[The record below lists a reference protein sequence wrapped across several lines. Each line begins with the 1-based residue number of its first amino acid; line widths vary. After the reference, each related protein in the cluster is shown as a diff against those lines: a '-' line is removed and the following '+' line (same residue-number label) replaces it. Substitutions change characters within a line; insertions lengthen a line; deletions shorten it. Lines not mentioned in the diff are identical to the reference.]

1 MHILDLIWPPKL
13 NSGFLRVW
21 QRNFLYFRKTWTVSL
36 FWVILEPLMYLGAIG
51 FGLGA
56 FVSNINGVSYVDFF
70 FPGLL
75 CSTGMMVA
83 FFEGTYGSFTKLTH
97 QRTYATIM
105 LTRIGP
111 EEISMGELLWA
122 GTKGYISVC
131 GVALVAGFL
140 GLVETWRIV
149 PALGILLLLCWLFA
163 SLAMIMTSYAR
174 NYDSFIYST
183 SGLIVPMSL
192 LSGTYFPIEQL
203 PSGLKYI
210 AYLFPL
216 THGVQAVRGVLRE
229 GFTMAVGIHCLIL
242 LIAAILAMNFAIY
255 RIRGKLLK

>member
-1 MHILDLIWPPKL
+1 MKFIDMVRTPKM

-21 QRNFLYFRKTWTVSL
+21 SRNFLYFRKTWTVSL
-36 FWVILEPLMYLGAIG
+36 FWVLLEPLMYLGAIG
-51 FGLGA
+51 FGLGT
-56 FVSNINGVSYVDFF
+56 FVSNIGGHSYVDFF

-83 FFEGTYGSFTKLTH
+83 FFEGTYGGFTKLTH

-111 EEISMGELLWA
+111 EEIALGELLWA

-131 GVALVAGFL
+131 GVALVAAFF
-140 GLVETWRIV
+140 GLIDTWRII
-149 PALGILLLLCWLFA
+149 PALAILLLLCWLFA

-183 SGLIVPMSL
+183 SGFIVPMSL
-192 LSGTYFPIEQL
+192 FSGTYFPIDQL
-203 PSGLKYI
+203 PTFLKYA

-216 THGVQAVRGVLRE
+216 THAVQAVRGVLQD
-229 GFTMAVGIHCLIL
+229 GFTTAVGIHVLVL
-242 LIAAILAMNFAIY
+242 LVLGVLAMNIAIY

>member
-1 MHILDLIWPPKL
+1 M
-13 NSGFLRVW
+13 RVW
-21 QRNFLYFRKTWTVSL
+21 SRNFLYFRKTWTVSL
-36 FWVILEPLMYLGAIG
+36 FWIVLEPLMYLGAIG
-51 FGLGA
+51 YGLGA
-56 FVSNINGVSYVDFF
+56 FVSNINGHAYVDFF

-83 FFEGTYGSFTKLTH
+83 FFEGTYGGFTKLTH

-111 EEISMGELLWA
+111 QEIAFGELLWS
-122 GTKGYISVC
+122 GTKGFISVC
-131 GVALVAGFL
+131 GVAVVAAFFGLIDNLRIFPAMLVLA
-140 GLVETWRIV
+140 
-149 PALGILLLLCWLFA
+149 LLCWLFA

-183 SGLIVPMSL
+183 SGFIVPMSL

-203 PSGLKYI
+203 PVGLKYV

-216 THGVQAVRGVLRE
+216 THGVQAVRGILQN
-229 GFTMAVGIHCLIL
+229 GWNITIGIHVLVL
-242 LIAAILAMNFAIY
+242 AIAGTVAMNIAIH

>member
-1 MHILDLIWPPKL
+1 MKLLEILRPVKM

-21 QRNFLYFRKTWTVSL
+21 SRNFLYFRKTWTVSL
-36 FWVILEPLMYLGAIG
+36 FWVLLEPLMYLGAIG

-56 FVSNINGVSYVDFF
+56 FVSNINGHSYVDFF

-83 FFEGTYGSFTKLTH
+83 YFEGTYGGFTKLTH
-97 QRTYATIM
+97 QRTYSTIM

-111 EEISMGELLWA
+111 EEIAFGELLWA
-122 GTKGYISVC
+122 STKGYLSVC
-131 GVALVAGFL
+131 GVAIVAAFF
-140 GLVETWRIV
+140 GLIDTWRIF
-149 PALGILLLLCWLFA
+149 PAMVVLLILCWLFA
-163 SLAMIMTSYAR
+163 SMAMIMTSLAR

-183 SGLIVPMSL
+183 SGFIVPMSL

-203 PSGLKYI
+203 PSGLKYL

-216 THGVQAVRGVLRE
+216 THAVQAVRGLLQE
-229 GFTMAVGIHCLIL
+229 GFTTAVSVHVLVLLVLGLIL
-242 LIAAILAMNFAIY
+242 MNVAIN
-255 RIRGKLLK
+255 RIRSKLLK

>member
-1 MHILDLIWPPKL
+1 MKFIDMIRTPKM

-21 QRNFLYFRKTWTVSL
+21 SRNFLYFRKTWTVSL
-36 FWVILEPLMYLGAIG
+36 FWVVLEPLMYLGAIG
-51 FGLGA
+51 FGLGT
-56 FVSNINGVSYVDFF
+56 FVANIGGHSYIDFF

-111 EEISMGELLWA
+111 EEIALGELLWA
-122 GTKGYISVC
+122 GTKGYFSVC
-131 GVALVAGFL
+131 GVAIVAGFF
-140 GLVETWRIV
+140 GLVDTWRIL
-149 PALGILLLLCWLFA
+149 PALVILLLLCWLFA

-183 SGLIVPMSL
+183 SGFIVPMSL
-192 LSGTYFPIEQL
+192 FSGTYFPIDQL
-203 PSGLKYI
+203 PGGFKYA

-216 THGVQAVRGVLRE
+216 THAVEAVRGILHD
-229 GFTMAVGIHCLIL
+229 GFTMVVGIHTLVL
-242 LIAAILAMNFAIY
+242 LLAGILAMNIAIH

>member
-1 MHILDLIWPPKL
+1 MKFVDMIRTPKM
-13 NSGFLRVW
+13 NSGFMRVW
-21 QRNFLYFRKTWTVSL
+21 SRNFLYFRKTWTVSL
-36 FWVILEPLMYLGAIG
+36 FWVLLEPLMYLGAIG
-51 FGLGA
+51 FGLGT
-56 FVSNINGVSYVDFF
+56 FVANIGGHSYVDFF

-111 EEISMGELLWA
+111 EEIALGELLWA
-122 GTKGYISVC
+122 GTKGYFSVC
-131 GVALVAGFL
+131 GVALVAAVF
-140 GLVETWRIV
+140 GLIDTWRIV
-149 PALGILLLLCWLFA
+149 PALAILLLLCWLFA
-163 SLAMIMTSYAR
+163 SLAMIVTSIAR

-183 SGLIVPMSL
+183 SGFIIPMSL
-192 LSGTYFPIEQL
+192 FSGTYFPIEQL
-203 PSGLKYI
+203 PGGLKYA

-216 THGVQAVRGVLRE
+216 THAVQAVRGILQD
-229 GFTMAVGIHCLIL
+229 GFTVAVGIHTLVL
-242 LIAAILAMNFAIY
+242 LVLGVLAMNIAIY

>member
-1 MHILDLIWPPKL
+1 MRFTDIVRTPKM

-21 QRNFLYFRKTWTVSL
+21 SRNFLYFRKTWTVSL
-36 FWVILEPLMYLGAIG
+36 FWIVLEPLMYLGAIG
-51 FGLGA
+51 YGLGT
-56 FVSNINGVSYVDFF
+56 FVSNINGHTYVDFF

-83 FFEGTYGSFTKLTH
+83 FFEGTYGGFTKLTH

-111 EEISMGELLWA
+111 QEIAFGELLWSA
-122 GTKGYISVC
+122 TKGFLSVC
-131 GVALVAGFL
+131 GVAVVAAFF
-140 GLVETWRIV
+140 GLIDSFRIF
-149 PALGILLLLCWLFA
+149 PAMVVLLLLCWLFA

-183 SGLIVPMSL
+183 SGFIVPMSL
-192 LSGTYFPIEQL
+192 LSGTYFPIEHL
-203 PSGLKYI
+203 PAGLKYL

-216 THGVQAVRGVLRE
+216 THAVQAVRGILQD
-229 GFTMAVGIHCLIL
+229 GWSITTGIHIL
-242 LIAAILAMNFAIY
+242 VLTVAGTVAMNIAIY
-255 RIRGKLLK
+255 RIRSKLLK

>member
-1 MHILDLIWPPKL
+1 MKVADIFVTPKM
-13 NSGFLRVW
+13 NSGFARVW
-21 QRNFLYFRKTWTVSL
+21 ARNFLYFRKTWTVSL
-36 FWVILEPLMYLGAIG
+36 FWVVLEPLMYLGAIG

-56 FVSNINGVSYVDFF
+56 FVSNIGGHAYVDFF

-75 CSTGMMVA
+75 CSTGMMVS
-83 FFEGTYGSFTKLTH
+83 FFEGTYGGFTKLTH
-97 QRTYATIM
+97 QRTYSTIM

-111 EEISMGELLWA
+111 EEIAFGELLWS

-131 GVALVAGFL
+131 GVALVASFF
-140 GLVETWRIV
+140 GLIDTWRII
-149 PALGILLLLCWLFA
+149 PALLVLLILCWFFA
-163 SLAMIMTSYAR
+163 SIAMIMTSVAR

-183 SGLIVPMSL
+183 SGFIVPMSL

-203 PSGLKYI
+203 PGGLKYV

-216 THGVQAVRGVLRE
+216 THAIQAVRGILQE
-229 GFTMAVGIHCLIL
+229 GWSLTIGIHILIL
-242 LIAAILAMNFAIY
+242 LTAGLIAMNIAIY

>member
-1 MHILDLIWPPKL
+1 MKFVDMIRTPKM
-13 NSGFLRVW
+13 NSGFMRVW
-21 QRNFLYFRKTWTVSL
+21 SRNFLYFRKTWTVSL
-36 FWVILEPLMYLGAIG
+36 FWVVLEPLMYLGAIG
-51 FGLGA
+51 FGLGT
-56 FVSNINGVSYVDFF
+56 FVANIAGQSYIDFF

-111 EEISMGELLWA
+111 EEIALGELLWA
-122 GTKGYISVC
+122 GTKGYFSVC
-131 GVALVAGFL
+131 GVALVASFF
-140 GLVETWRIV
+140 GLIDTWRII
-149 PALGILLLLCWLFA
+149 PALVILMLLCWLFA

-183 SGLIVPMSL
+183 SGFIVPMSL
-192 LSGTYFPIEQL
+192 FSGTYFPIEQL
-203 PSGLKYI
+203 PIGLKYA

-216 THGVQAVRGVLRE
+216 THAVQAVRGILHE
-229 GFTMAVGIHCLIL
+229 GFTIAVGVHTLIL
-242 LIAAILAMNFAIY
+242 LIAAVLAMNIAIY

>member
-1 MHILDLIWPPKL
+1 MKFIDIIRTPKM
-13 NSGFLRVW
+13 NSGFKSVW
-21 QRNFLYFRKTWTVSL
+21 ARNFLYFRKTWTVSL
-36 FWVILEPLMYLGAIG
+36 FWILLEPLMYLGAIG

-56 FVSNINGVSYVDFF
+56 FVANIGGHSYIDFF

-83 FFEGTYGSFTKLTH
+83 FFEGTYGGFTKLTH
-97 QRTYATIM
+97 QKTYATIM

-111 EEISMGELLWA
+111 EEIAVGELLWSC
-122 GTKGYISVC
+122 TKGYISVC
-131 GVALVAGFL
+131 GVAFVASLF
-140 GLVETWRIV
+140 GLIESWRIL
-149 PALGILLLLCWLFA
+149 PALLILLVMCWLFA
-163 SLAMIMTSYAR
+163 SIAMIMTSIAR

-183 SGLIVPMSL
+183 SGFIVPMSL

-203 PSGLKYI
+203 PGGLRYV

-216 THGVQAVRGVLRE
+216 THAVQAVRGLLHE
-229 GFTMAVGIHCLIL
+229 GFTTAVWLHTLVL
-242 LIAAILAMNFAIY
+242 LTLGFFAMNIAIY

>member
-1 MHILDLIWPPKL
+1 MKFVDLVRTPKM
-13 NSGFLRVW
+13 NSGFMRVW
-21 QRNFLYFRKTWTVSL
+21 SRNFLYFRKTWTVSL
-36 FWVILEPLMYLGAIG
+36 FWVVLEPLMYLGAIG
-51 FGLGA
+51 FGLGT
-56 FVSNINGVSYVDFF
+56 FVANIGGHSYVDFF

-111 EEISMGELLWA
+111 EEIALGELLWA
-122 GTKGYISVC
+122 GTKGYFSVC
-131 GVALVAGFL
+131 GVALVAAFF
-140 GLVETWRIV
+140 GLIDTWRII
-149 PALGILLLLCWLFA
+149 PALAILLLLCWLFA
-163 SLAMIMTSYAR
+163 SLAMIVTSFAR

-183 SGLIVPMSL
+183 SGFIIPMSL
-192 LSGTYFPIEQL
+192 FSGTYFPIEQL
-203 PSGLKYI
+203 PGGLRYV

-216 THGVQAVRGVLRE
+216 THAVQAVRGILQE
-229 GFTMAVGIHCLIL
+229 GFTMAVGVHTLVLLIL
-242 LIAAILAMNFAIY
+242 GILAMNIAIY

>member
-1 MHILDLIWPPKL
+1 MKFIDMVITPKM

-21 QRNFLYFRKTWTVSL
+21 SRNFLYFKKTWTVSL
-36 FWVILEPLMYLGAIG
+36 FWILLEPLMYLGAIG

-56 FVSNINGVSYVDFF
+56 FVSNINGHAYIDFF

-97 QRTYATIM
+97 QRTYSTIM
-105 LTRIGP
+105 MTRIGP
-111 EEISMGELLWA
+111 EEIAFGELLWS
-122 GTKGYISVC
+122 GSKGYISVL
-131 GVALVAGFL
+131 GVAIVAAFF
-140 GLVETWRIV
+140 GLVDTWRIF
-149 PALGILLLLCWLFA
+149 PALLILLALCWMF
-163 SLAMIMTSYAR
+163 SSIAMIVTSYAR

-183 SGLIVPMSL
+183 SGFIIPMSL
-192 LSGTYFPIEQL
+192 LSGTYFPLEQL
-203 PSGLKYI
+203 PTALKYL

-216 THGVQAVRGVLRE
+216 THAVQAVRTLLQE
-229 GFTMAVGIHCLIL
+229 GFTAAVGIHTVVL
-242 LIAAILAMNFAIY
+242 LTLGLLAMNIAIY

>member
-1 MHILDLIWPPKL
+1 MKFIDTIRTPKM

-56 FVSNINGVSYVDFF
+56 FVSNINGSSYVDFF

-105 LTRIGP
+105 LTRVGP
-111 EEISMGELLWA
+111 EEIAFGELLWS

-131 GVALVAGFL
+131 GVAVVAAFF
-140 GLVETWRIV
+140 GLIETWRII

-163 SLAMIMTSYAR
+163 SLAMIMTSIAR

-192 LSGTYFPIEQL
+192 LSGTYFPIEEL
-203 PSGLKYI
+203 PGWLKYV

-216 THGVQAVRGVLRE
+216 THGVQAVRGVLRD
-229 GFTMAVGIHCLIL
+229 GFTMAVGVHSLVL
-242 LIAAILAMNFAIY
+242 LIAGALAMNIAIY

>member
-1 MHILDLIWPPKL
+1 MKFVDMIRTPKM
-13 NSGFLRVW
+13 NSGFMRVW
-21 QRNFLYFRKTWTVSL
+21 SRNFLYFRKTWTVSL
-36 FWVILEPLMYLGAIG
+36 FWVVLEPLMYLGAIG
-51 FGLGA
+51 FGLGT
-56 FVSNINGVSYVDFF
+56 FVANIGGQSYIDFF

-111 EEISMGELLWA
+111 EEIALGELLWA
-122 GTKGYISVC
+122 GTKGYFSVC
-131 GVALVAGFL
+131 GVALVASFF
-140 GLVETWRIV
+140 GLIDTWRII
-149 PALGILLLLCWLFA
+149 PALVILMLLCWLFA

-183 SGLIVPMSL
+183 SGFIVPMSL
-192 LSGTYFPIEQL
+192 FSGTYFPIEQL
-203 PSGLKYI
+203 PIGLKYA

-216 THGVQAVRGVLRE
+216 THAVQAVRGILHE
-229 GFTMAVGIHCLIL
+229 GFTIAVGVHTLIL
-242 LIAAILAMNFAIY
+242 LIAAVLAMNIAIY